1 MQVKLSDLI
10 SCATTIAYEDIKN
23 ETSLLINEEWYYI
36 LNVYQKDKILFVKPT
51 QWFNEYQDSFVIDE
65 KYFSFNTV
73 WFDKIIFG

>member
-23 ETSLLINEEWYYI
+23 ETSLLINEEWDLI
-36 LNVYQKDKILFVKPT
+36 LNVYQKDKILFVEQTP
-51 QWFNEYQDSFVIDE
+51 WFNEYQDSFIIDE

-73 WFDKIIFG
+73 WFDKITFG

>member
-23 ETSLLINEEWYYI
+23 ETSLLINEEWDSI
-36 LNVYQKDKILFVKPT
+36 LNVYQKDKILFIEPT
-51 QWFNEYQDSFVIDE
+51 PWFNEYQDSFVIDE